1 MKKKK
6 KKNRRIHLREIFLF
20 SSFAFRRMKLA
31 MIQRNTRYRGER
43 FRCSRRII
51 QAAAPQHRVKRNAVI
66 FDA

>member
-1 MKKKK
+1 
-6 KKNRRIHLREIFLF
+6 
-20 SSFAFRRMKLA
+20 MKLA

-51 QAAAPQHRVKRNAVI
+51 QAAALQHRVKRNAVI